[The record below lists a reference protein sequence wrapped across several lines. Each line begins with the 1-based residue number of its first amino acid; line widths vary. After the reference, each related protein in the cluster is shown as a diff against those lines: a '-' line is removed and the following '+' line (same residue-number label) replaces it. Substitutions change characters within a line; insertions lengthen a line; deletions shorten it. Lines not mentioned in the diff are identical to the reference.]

1 MINDRNVK
9 QLIYE
14 RASLDPNDPI
24 VEKYWVKLTELLSV
38 DEEATKQFLENCSS
52 DEVYWISEIF
62 EDIVY
67 KFQSRKFICFLK
79 ELQHKFPDIDLTVD
93 INSAEEMIE

>member
-1 MINDRNVK
+1 M
-9 QLIYE
+9 
-14 RASLDPNDPI
+14 
-24 VEKYWVKLTELLSV
+24 

-62 EDIVY
+62 EDIAY

-79 ELQHKFPDIDLTVD
+79 ELQRKYMKTYKMNFLSLAGEGLIE
-93 INSAEEMIE
+93 IN